1 MTSIRRFLTV
11 AMVTV
16 VVGTALILL
25 GVTYH
30 TVRHEMDEQ
39 YDADLVQTAKL
50 IAAFWRPG
58 AVPDPSVIVLG
69 DHEHR
74 YQRYFSYQLWQRGH
88 LLLASD
94 GAPATPML
102 PLEHSESGGR
112 YLEKDGWHAYGTPL
126 SGDRWVV
133 VAQSDHERRS
143 LILNVVAAVLAPYVV
158 SLPFVVL
165 LIWLAI
171 RRGLLPLLRLSRAV
185 AARHADN
192 LAPLGLARPVRE
204 LSPLVNEINTL
215 LARLD
220 GALEREKR
228 FTADAAH
235 ELRTLL
241 MVLKLH
247 ADNAAT
253 LDDPA
258 EVTASMRQLQR
269 AIDRAS
275 RTVAQLLEL
284 ARLNPQL
291 LATRGNRCDAAAVA
305 RDTLATLASLAE
317 QHGQSLALEMDASA
331 PVALPAEALQ
341 MALRNLVDNAC
352 RYSPSGS
359 RIRVIGERRGDRLR
373 ILITD
378 GGPGL
383 TPAERERFLGRF
395 SRGHG
400 DVPGAGLG
408 LSIVDRILS
417 LYGGT
422 LHYRLRTDEVPAAAV
437 MELPPA

>member
-1 MTSIRRFLTV
+1 MTSIRRFLMV
-11 AMVTV
+11 AMVAV
-16 VVGTALILL
+16 AVATALILL
-25 GVTYH
+25 AVTYH
-30 TVRHEMDEQ
+30 TVHHEMDEQ

-50 IAAFWRPG
+50 IAAFWQPG
-58 AVPDPSVIVLG
+58 DTPDPSVIVLG

-74 YQRYFSYQLWQRGH
+74 YQRYFSYQLWRGGQ

-126 SGDRWVV
+126 SEDRWVV
-133 VAQSDHERRS
+133 VAQSDHERQS
-143 LILNVVAAVLAPYVV
+143 LILNVIAAVLAPYVV
-158 SLPFVVL
+158 SLPFIVL

-171 RRGLLPLLRLSRAV
+171 RRGLLPLSRLSRAV
-185 AARHADN
+185 AERHADN
-192 LAPLGLARPVRE
+192 LTPLHPARPVRE
-204 LSPLVNEINTL
+204 LAPLVSEINTL
-215 LARLD
+215 LTRLE

-258 EVTASMRQLQR
+258 EVTASMRQLRR

-291 LATRGNRCDAAAVA
+291 LATQGKLCDAAAVA
-305 RDTLATLASLAE
+305 RDTLITLDSLAE
-317 QHGQSLALEMDASA
+317 QYGQSLSLEMAA
-331 PVALPAEALQ
+331 RMPVALPAEALQ

-352 RYSPSGS
+352 RYSPPGS
-359 RIRVIGERRGDRLR
+359 SVRVIGQRQDHHLR
-373 ILITD
+373 ILVTD

-383 TPAERERFLGRF
+383 TPAESERFLGRF

-408 LSIVDRILS
+408 LSIVERVLS
-417 LYGGT
+417 IYGGT
-422 LHYRLRTDEVPAAAV
+422 LRYRLRTDSEPTAAV
-437 MELPPA
+437 VVLPLA